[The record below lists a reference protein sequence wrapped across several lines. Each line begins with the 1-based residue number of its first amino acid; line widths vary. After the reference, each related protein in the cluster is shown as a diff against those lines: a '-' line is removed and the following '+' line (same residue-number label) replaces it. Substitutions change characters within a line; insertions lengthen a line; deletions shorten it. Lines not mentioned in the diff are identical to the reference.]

1 MKNTILLL
9 VCIFFPKIVLGQTC
23 LHKNLSKDFNFEIK
37 VKKIKIP
44 KEEIDSNAVKII
56 IYNKIANKKQEFN
69 FGASYLFK
77 KTFIDCKTV
86 RSYSTGINKNA
97 EIIDNDFGDFIVADF
112 NFDNREDFAVKNDSG
127 GNGGPTYN
135 FYIQDKNK
143 NFALDKFLTTQM
155 AFFPSKF
162 IAKNKRLV
170 TYVHANAYQ
179 LSENVFE
186 YNELSKKWKYKA
198 SRLVSP

>member
-1 MKNTILLL
+1 MKNIITLL
-9 VCIFFPKIVLGQTC
+9 VCLILPKIVFSQTC
-23 LHKNLSKDFNFEIK
+23 LHKNLSKEFNFEIK
-37 VKKIKIP
+37 VRKITTAQ
-44 KEEIDSNAVKII
+44 EVDSTIVKII
-56 IYNKIANKKQEFN
+56 VSNKITNKKQEFN
-69 FGASYLFK
+69 FGSSFLFE

-97 EIIDNDFGDFIVADF
+97 QIIDNDFGDIIIADF

-127 GNGGPTYN
+127 GNGGPLYN

-143 NFALDKFLTTQM
+143 NFVLDNFLTTQM

-162 IAKNKRLV
+162 VIKNKRLI

-179 LSENVFE
+179 LSENTFE
-186 YNELSKKWKYKA
+186 YNEQLKKWKYKA
-198 SRLVSP
+198 SRLVTP